1 MSPENKMEISDS
13 SEKKYSILIADDN
26 QNNLKVLSTML
37 ESLGYRVRVATSGEL
52 TIRSVKSMPPDL
64 LLLDIHMPGM
74 DGYEVCRI
82 LKSSEEYNDI
92 PIIFL
97 SALSEVFNKIEAF
110 KAGGVDYITKPFE
123 FEEVSI
129 RIENH
134 LRLKEKTIRLQK
146 AIEDLKNKEGM
157 IIQSEKMAALGL
169 LTSGIAHEINNPV
182 NFIANS
188 VTALEDRINIIVS
201 ENRPPDKEMTG
212 DFEELFTNI
221 SAGLTQI
228 TKIVHSLRLYSRNG
242 NDKIEDANLIE
253 IINSAITIM
262 HHRISYRISLV
273 QNISPIPP
281 IRCQPGKLSQVIIN
295 LLSNSTDAIEEAITA
310 GMIKDGTGSITLAAD
325 ANYGQVK
332 ISITDNGVGIDSSI
346 HKKLFDPFFTTK
358 PVGRGTGLG
367 LSICQSIISDHNG
380 SISIDSTPGKGTSVL
395 ITLPLTGV

>member
-1 MSPENKMEISDS
+1 MKISDS

-37 ESLGYRVRVATSGEL
+37 ESLGYRVRAATSGEL
-52 TIRSVKSMPPDL
+52 TIQSVKSMPPDL

-74 DGYEVCRI
+74 DGYEVCRV
-82 LKSSEEYNDI
+82 LKSTEEYNDI

-134 LRLKEKTIRLQK
+134 LRLKENSIRLQK
-146 AIEDLKNKEGM
+146 AIDDLKNKEGM
-157 IIQSEKMAALGL
+157 LIQNEKMAALGL

-182 NFIANS
+182 NFIMNS

-242 NDKIEDANLIE
+242 SHKTEDADLKE

-273 QNISPIPP
+273 QHISSLPP

-295 LLSNSTDAIEEAITA
+295 LLSNATDAIEEAIKA
-310 GMIKDGTGSITLAAD
+310 GMIEDGTGRIILAAD
-325 ANYGQVK
+325 ANYDQVK
-332 ISITDNGVGIDSSI
+332 ISITDNGAGIDSSI

-367 LSICQSIISDHNG
+367 LSICQSIIRDHNG
-380 SISIDSTPGKGTSVL
+380 SISIDSAPAKGTSVL